1 MPEGTLRDH
10 LSWPAEGCVSE
21 FEAAGRRMDQRA
33 REHWESAVQWLLAGV
48 SSERSP
54 GRAARPPAVLAEL
67 VGFSSKAASP
77 SEHAADP
84 PARGTARTRPVP
96 GRSRFDQRSYVCVR
110 VHGARAAFDTDEREQ
125 PFIVVYCRSVQ
136 GRGLVAT
143 RKIAEGDIVLAMEQP
158 AKAKAAERISE
169 EKIVVE
175 MLNAPRVAAPH
186 GAIIHT
192 DSGIF
197 YGASWGSR
205 PPPWYYLNHGGVLG
219 GALGKAA
226 NLELVAVGELGSL
239 AWRAT
244 RVILPCEELLFR
256 YDDVPASW
264 GARARA
270 EQPFCVR
277 VPPRRP

>member
-1 MPEGTLRDH
+1 MLCLMHNLTHTCDETKQ
-10 LSWPAEGCVSE
+10 SM
-21 FEAAGRRMDQRA
+21 MDM
-33 REHWESAVQWLLAGV
+33 VQ
-48 SSERSP
+48 
-54 GRAARPPAVLAEL
+54 
-67 VGFSSKAASP
+67 
-77 SEHAADP
+77 ADKSLYLCYQKNNKSM
-84 PARGTARTRPVP
+84 AQYLC
-96 GRSRFDQRSYVCVR
+96 SF
-110 VHGARAAFDTDEREQ
+110 
-125 PFIVVYCRSVQ
+125 
-136 GRGLVAT
+136 
-143 RKIAEGDIVLAMEQP
+143 
-158 AKAKAAERISE
+158 KAKVKAVERISE

-175 MLNAPRVAAPH
+175 MLNGPRVAAPH

-205 PPPWYYLNHGGVLG
+205 PPPWYYLNHGGALG
-219 GALGKAA
+219 RALGKAA